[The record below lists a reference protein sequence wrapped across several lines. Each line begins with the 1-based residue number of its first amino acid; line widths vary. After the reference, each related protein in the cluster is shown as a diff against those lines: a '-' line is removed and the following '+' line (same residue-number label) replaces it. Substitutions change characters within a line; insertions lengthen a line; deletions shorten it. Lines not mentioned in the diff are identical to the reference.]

1 MVRVRRQLMSNI
13 ADVEVLTP
21 AEFRERSR
29 TFWLFGTG
37 AGAALFAGA
46 LLGVIVGTVV
56 VAQTLYASTKEHLN
70 EFATLRAMGSS
81 RRYIYKVI
89 LWQALLSAIIGFC
102 HRSTGRRRRRA
113 ADRRDRVADRDH
125 ARADGRA
132 VCADP
137 RHVYR
142 VVDRG
147 DRSGHP
153 HRTRHGVHAMSEPIL
168 EAANVTKD
176 LGSGAAKVA
185 ALKGVSLALS
195 GGELTLLMGPS
206 GSGKTT
212 LLSILGCMLSP
223 TEGTVHICQQSTA
236 GADPE
241 ELARLRRE
249 HVGFVFQSFH
259 LFPTLSA
266 TDNVRLALDVRGEP
280 RRAAKVRSREALA
293 KVGLAHKIKAYPR
306 ELSGGEQQRVAIAR
320 AIVGNPSIILADE
333 PTAALDGANGQAVM
347 KLLAEIARE
356 RGHAVLIVTHDPRL
370 LPFADRVVHI
380 EDGRII
386 AEERGGIRQTLENH

>member
-1 MVRVRRQLMSNI
+1 
-13 ADVEVLTP
+13 
-21 AEFRERSR
+21 
-29 TFWLFGTG
+29 
-37 AGAALFAGA
+37 
-46 LLGVIVGTVV
+46 
-56 VAQTLYASTKEHLN
+56 
-70 EFATLRAMGSS
+70 
-81 RRYIYKVI
+81 
-89 LWQALLSAIIGFC
+89 
-102 HRSTGRRRRRA
+102 
-113 ADRRDRVADRDH
+113 
-125 ARADGRA
+125 
-132 VCADP
+132 
-137 RHVYR
+137 
-142 VVDRG
+142 
-147 DRSGHP
+147 
-153 HRTRHGVHAMSEPIL
+153 
-168 EAANVTKD
+168 
-176 LGSGAAKVA
+176 
-185 ALKGVSLALS
+185 
-195 GGELTLLMGPS
+195 MGPS

-212 LLSILGCMLSP
+212 LLSILGCMLTP
-223 TEGTVHICQQSTA
+223 TEGTVRVCQYSTA
-236 GADPE
+236 GLDPE
-241 ELARLRRE
+241 ELARLRRD

-259 LFPTLSA
+259 LFPTLST

-347 KLLAEIARE
+347 KLLAELARE